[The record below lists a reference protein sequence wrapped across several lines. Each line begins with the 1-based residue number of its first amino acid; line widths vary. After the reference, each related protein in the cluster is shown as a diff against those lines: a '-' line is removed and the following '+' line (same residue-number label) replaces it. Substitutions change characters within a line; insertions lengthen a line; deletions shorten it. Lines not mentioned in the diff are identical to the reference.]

1 MGIDGIAGGIL
12 EQHAFPEEGP
22 IAIRTN
28 EPKAFRRNVFNFLRI
43 VDGNEAEFFELCL
56 FERAALGLHF
66 AELL

>member
-1 MGIDGIAGGIL
+1 
-12 EQHAFPEEGP
+12 
-22 IAIRTN
+22 
-28 EPKAFRRNVFNFLRI
+28 LRI